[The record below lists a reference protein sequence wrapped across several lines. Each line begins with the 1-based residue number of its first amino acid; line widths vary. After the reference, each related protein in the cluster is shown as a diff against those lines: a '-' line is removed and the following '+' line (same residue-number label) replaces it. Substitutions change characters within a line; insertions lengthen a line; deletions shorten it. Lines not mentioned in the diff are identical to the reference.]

1 MNMPSL
7 EV

>member
-7 EV
+7 